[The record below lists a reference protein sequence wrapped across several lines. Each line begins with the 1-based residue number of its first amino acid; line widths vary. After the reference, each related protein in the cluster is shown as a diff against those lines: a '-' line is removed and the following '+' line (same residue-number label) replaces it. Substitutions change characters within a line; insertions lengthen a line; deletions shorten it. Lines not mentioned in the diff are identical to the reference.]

1 MADKRSTYDW
11 LNYAYRME
19 NARADSAVPYEETT
33 DKETGDEYMV
43 DLGFPK
49 CLHHQSMS
57 CAEPH

>member
-33 DKETGDEYMV
+33 DKETGDE
-43 DLGFPK
+43 
-49 CLHHQSMS
+49 
-57 CAEPH
+57 